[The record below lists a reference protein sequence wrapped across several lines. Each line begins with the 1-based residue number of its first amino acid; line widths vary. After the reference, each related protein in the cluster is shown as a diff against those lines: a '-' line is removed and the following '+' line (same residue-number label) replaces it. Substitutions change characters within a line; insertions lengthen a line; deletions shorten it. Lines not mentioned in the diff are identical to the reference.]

1 MFWKK
6 TMLLF
11 LAVLLFVG
19 TGNAGKGLAAEE
31 ISRLVLSKNEVT
43 LENGDSA
50 LLTATAIYVSGKTE
64 DVGVKTNWSSQNPE
78 IASVYA
84 GQITAKKVGTT
95 VVTAEYM
102 SKSVVVS
109 VTVTKK
115 VKALT
120 LDQQN
125 LNVRIGDSKDVKLT
139 AIYSEGDPEEVT
151 AKADWTV
158 DNTAVAAV
166 INGKVTGLSSGTATV
181 TAKFGSKTTS
191 IPVSVEIAHRL
202 EPSKTQVSLLLG
214 NEQLKS
220 EIITLRAIFPD
231 GGEDKDVA
239 AKAEWSSDNPEIAD
253 ALKGKITA
261 YGAGTATITAK
272 YGTKTA
278 TIKVDVDTTQKLEVT
293 PQNMFLKVGKDQA
306 VELKATYAN
315 GGTPTVVNDKAEWS
329 SDRESVAYYSN
340 GKIFAVASGEAVIT
354 AKYGNKSVQVHVDVE
369 VPRALDIVPA
379 YLTMKSG
386 ETKTIGDANGV
397 TVKAT
402 YANGTTEI
410 ITDKLEWSSDNADI
424 VFAGGNKI
432 SAYKAGTATLT
443 AKYGGKTGTLIV
455 DVDVPQSL
463 TADATKVALQIG
475 DVKQVTVTA
484 TYPDANTPSEN
495 VTQKVVWTSSAPA
508 VATVRQG
515 LITGVS
521 TGAATVTATYGTRTI
536 SIPVSVGVI
545 QSLTVD
551 KKKLVM
557 SKDETEKVKL
567 TATYAD
573 NTTKDVSA
581 DATWTT
587 ASAAVAEVN
596 QGNITAV
603 GSGKTTI
610 TASFDGKTVTIA
622 VEIDQASTL
631 SVDPKMLILNVG
643 ETADIKLTATDAA
656 SATSNVTKDAEWT
669 STNLKVADVT
679 NGTVKALTSGRAT
692 ITAKYGGKSISIPV
706 EVGIVTKLEADRR
719 FVSTKTGST
728 VNVVLTATFSD
739 GRTMNVTGLADWKT
753 SNYKV
758 ADVSKGQITGRAY
771 GKSTV
776 TAKYND
782 KTVSIPVDV
791 DTLKYLKTDVV
802 QLVMSKGEVKQ
813 VSAIATYMDGSETN
827 VTKPAL
833 WTTSRLLVADVKD
846 GVIKATGA
854 GKATIYVSYGGKK
867 TPIVVTVK

>member
-64 DVGVKTNWSSQNPE
+64 DVGVKTNWTSQKPE

-84 GQITAKKVGTT
+84 GQITAKSVGTT
-95 VVTAEYM
+95 IVTAEYM
-102 SKSVVVS
+102 GKPVIVT

-125 LNVRIGDSKDVKLT
+125 LNVRIGEAKDVKLT

-166 INGKVTGLSSGTATV
+166 INGKITGLSSGTATV

-191 IPVSVEIAHRL
+191 IPISVEIAHRL

-220 EIITLRAIFPD
+220 ETITLRAIFPD
-231 GGEDKDVA
+231 GGKDEDVA
-239 AKAEWSSDNPEIAD
+239 AKAEWSSDNPDVAD

-293 PQNMFLKVGKDQA
+293 PQNMFLHVGKDQT

-315 GGTPTVVNDKAEWS
+315 GGTATIVNDKAEWS

-340 GKIFAVASGEAVIT
+340 GKIFAVSSGEAVIT
-354 AKYGNKSVQVHVDVE
+354 AKYGNKSIQVHVDVE

-402 YANGTTEI
+402 FANGTTET

-443 AKYGGKTGTLIV
+443 AKYGGKTATLIV

-536 SIPVSVGVI
+536 SIPVSVGVM

-573 NTTKDVSA
+573 NTTKEVSA

-622 VEIDQASTL
+622 VEVDQASTL

-643 ETADIKLTATDAA
+643 ETADIKLTATDSV

-739 GRTMNVTGLADWKT
+739 GRTMNVTSLADWKT

-813 VSAIATYMDGSETN
+813 ISAIATYMDGSEAN